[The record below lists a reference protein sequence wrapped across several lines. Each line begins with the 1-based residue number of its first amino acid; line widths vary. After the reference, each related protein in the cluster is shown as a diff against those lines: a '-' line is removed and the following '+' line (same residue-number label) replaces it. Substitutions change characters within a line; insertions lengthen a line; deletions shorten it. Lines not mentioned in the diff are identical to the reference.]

1 MDELN
6 ELIENLKRMA
16 IEQIK
21 VSTAWVKVKSVDW
34 DSKKMECTGISDDL
48 DWNDVLLGLGSI
60 YQKPVVGSRCL
71 IGRIEHSDAEAFLIA
86 AEEVDEIW
94 LNGDANNGL
103 VKAQELVNRLNLIEN
118 KLNDLINSWNY
129 LCDNY
134 IPGSPTTIGTPTTAQ
149 LVAKK
154 VTETETTDV
163 SDIENEKVKHG

>member
-16 IEQIK
+16 VEQIK

-60 YQKPVVGSRCL
+60 YQKPVVGTRCL

-86 AEEVDEIW
+86 AEEVEEIW

-103 VKAQELVNRLNLIEN
+103 VKVDVLKSEMEKLDNNLTILKNATKAFATSMNEIVLGVSSTFEAAIGLMQEQ
-118 KLNDLINSWNY
+118 DLM
-129 LCDNY
+129 
-134 IPGSPTTIGTPTTAQ
+134 
-149 LVAKK
+149 
-154 VTETETTDV
+154 E
-163 SDIENEKVKHG
+163 IENEKVKHG